1 MGTQVQISFR
11 ANVTITGDTIDE
23 IRRKWESLELFS
35 DKAFNECGAEFVE
48 VVSVENEDFEDLTDK
63 FY

>member
-1 MGTQVQISFR
+1 MGTQVKISFR

-35 DKAFNECGAEFVE
+35 DEALNECGAEFVE
-48 VVSVENEDFEDLTDK
+48 VVSVEDENFEDLIDE